1 MYGRICV
8 FVMYF
13 VGKRLE
19 MALEENSNK
28 GQINYIFMVYICA
41 C

>member
-28 GQINYIFMVYICA
+28 GQINCIFMVYICA